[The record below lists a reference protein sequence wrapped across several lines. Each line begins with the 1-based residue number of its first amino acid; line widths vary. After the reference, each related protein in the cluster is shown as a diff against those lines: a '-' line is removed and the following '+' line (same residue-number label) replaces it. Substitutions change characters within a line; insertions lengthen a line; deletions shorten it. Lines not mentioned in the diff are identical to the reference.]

1 MNSSIHIK
9 NARTHNL
16 KNVTIDIPRDRFVVI
31 TGPSGSGK
39 SSLAFDTLFAE
50 GRRQYIESLSA
61 GARQYLHQMERP
73 DVDAIEGLQPTVSID
88 QRSASNSPRGTVAT
102 ATEIYDYLRI
112 LYARLGTAHCY
123 ECGRAIRCQSPERIL
138 EEIYRLPLETKLM
151 LLAPL
156 QRGRRGQGKKAIDAA
171 RRAGFV
177 RVRVDG
183 VVFPIEDVPDID
195 PGKPHDIEAVVDRI
209 VLRQGVQSRVAES
222 LKLAIK
228 HGEGV
233 VIACHNAVPA
243 ESTAAW
249 TDRLFS
255 TTHSCPDCGINY
267 AELEPRTF
275 SFNSPYGLCPAC
287 EGMGYI
293 ERFDPDLVVPNRSKS
308 PGKGAITPWKGAA
321 STSLRLYRELLTG
334 FFVKHGFD
342 WTTSLDEY
350 PDEIYREFL
359 HGEPKPN
366 EDADDLASRIATP
379 FPGVL
384 DILERE
390 FAGLKAK
397 KTREQF
403 ATSRGEVVCPDCRGA
418 RLRPEARSVLIAD
431 RPIYEVAGMT
441 ISSARTF
448 FANDVSF
455 PDDVDLIATPLLR
468 EISARLEFLERVG
481 LEYLTL
487 DRPTNTLSGGESQ
500 RVRLASGLGSGL
512 VGVCYILD
520 EPSIGLHPRDNDR
533 LIRAMKNLQE
543 QGNTLLVVEHDEAIA
558 RQADWLIDMGPGA
571 GRHGGIVVAAGTPDE
586 VAEHPESLTG
596 KYLRGEL
603 SIPIPT
609 KRRRTAKSRSLV
621 LEGASANNLKDVT
634 VQIPLSAFVCVTGVS
649 GSGKSSLLNETL
661 AKELARRINGT
672 GPKPGTHRG
681 LRGVSQVDKLIR
693 IDQSPIGRSP
703 RSSPATYTGVFD
715 EIRKIFAQTKDAKR
729 RGYKVSRFSFNV
741 KGGRCETCQG
751 RGRQKIQ
758 MNFLPDLE
766 VLCPD
771 CEGRRFN
778 RGTLD
783 VRFKDC
789 SIADVLDMRVN
800 DAVEF
805 FENFSTILRL
815 LQSLQEV
822 GLGYVTL
829 GQASTTLSGGEAQ
842 RVKLATELAR
852 VETGKT
858 LYLLDEPTT
867 GLHAHD
873 IQALL
878 KVLSRLVDLG
888 NTVIVIEHNID
899 VIKTADWVIDMGPEG
914 GDQGGY
920 ITAEGTPEEI
930 AALEDNITGRFLRD
944 ALGLVNE

>member
-1 MNSSIHIK
+1 MTSIHIK

-39 SSLAFDTLFAE
+39 SSLALDTLFAE

-73 DVDAIEGLQPTVSID
+73 DVDAVEGLQPTVSID
-88 QRSASNSPRGTVAT
+88 QRSTTNSPRGTVAT

-112 LYARLGTAHCY
+112 LYARLGTAQCY
-123 ECGRAIRCQSPERIL
+123 ECGQAIRRQSPERIL
-138 EEIYRLPLETKLM
+138 EEIFRLPIETKLM
-151 LLAPL
+151 LLSPL
-156 QRGRRGQGKKAIDAA
+156 WRGRRGQGKSAIDAA
-171 RRAGFV
+171 RRGGFV

-195 PGKPHDIEAVVDRI
+195 PGKTHDIEAVVDRI
-209 VLRQGVQSRVAES
+209 VLREGVQSRVAES
-222 LKLAIK
+222 LKLVIK

-233 VIACHNAVPA
+233 VIVCHNAVPA
-243 ESTAAW
+243 ESTSAW

-275 SFNSPYGLCPAC
+275 SFNSPYGLCTTC
-287 EGMGYI
+287 EGMGSLDQ
-293 ERFDPDLVVPNRSKS
+293 FDPDLVVPNRSKS
-308 PGKGAITPWKGAA
+308 PGKGAIVPWKGAA

-334 FFVKHGFD
+334 FFDKHGFD
-342 WTTSLDEY
+342 WTTPLDEY
-350 PDEIYREFL
+350 PDEIYHEFL

-366 EDADDLASRIATP
+366 EDVDDLASRIATP

-390 FAGLKAK
+390 FAGLKSK
-397 KTREQF
+397 KTRDQF
-403 ATSRGEVVCPDCRGA
+403 AASRGEVVCPDCKGA
-418 RLRPEARSVLIAD
+418 RLRPEARSVLIAG
-431 RPIYEVAGMT
+431 RAIHEVVGL
-441 ISSARTF
+441 SVSAARKF

-455 PDDVDLIATPLLR
+455 PDEVEPIATPLLR
-468 EISARLEFLERVG
+468 EISSRLTFLDQVG

-487 DRPTNTLSGGESQ
+487 DRPTNTLSGGETQ

-533 LIRAMKNLQE
+533 LILAMRKLQE
-543 QGNTLLVVEHDEAIA
+543 QGNTLLVVEHDEAVA

-571 GRHGGIVVAAGTPDE
+571 GRHGGIVVAAGTPEE
-586 VAEHPESLTG
+586 VAENPESLTG

-603 SIPIPT
+603 SIPIPET
-609 KRRRTAKSRSLV
+609 RRRTVKSRSLV

-661 AKELARRINGT
+661 AKELTRRLNGT
-672 GPKPGTHRG
+672 GAKPGEHRG
-681 LRGVSQVDKLIR
+681 LRGANQIDKLIR

-715 EIRKIFAQTKDAKR
+715 EIRKIFTQTKDAKR
-729 RGYKVSRFSFNV
+729 RGYKVGRFSFNV

-778 RGTLD
+778 RATLD

-805 FENFSTILRL
+805 FENFSAILRL
-815 LQSLQEV
+815 LKSLQEV

-842 RVKLATELAR
+842 RVKLAAELSR

-867 GLHAHD
+867 GLHSHD

-888 NTVIVIEHNID
+888 NTVVVIEHNID

-914 GDQGGY
+914 GDRGGY
-920 ITAEGTPEEI
+920 ITATGTPEEI
-930 AALEDNITGRFLRD
+930 AALDDNITGRFLRG
-944 ALGLVNE
+944 AL